1 MNIKVGDTVVLLTG
15 KYNEKFDDKGNVIT
29 HKVIAVSPKEDKVIV
44 EGVNKVKKH
53 VKARRQGENSSIVE
67 TDGAIYAC
75 KVALYCDKCGKLY
88 KEEIPNFCED
98 CGNPLADLKNKTKKR
113 CICDDLLEKGED
125 IPDYCPECG
134 KPLKIESGE

>member
-15 KYNEKFDDKGNVIT
+15 KYNEKFDEKGNVIT

-75 KVALYCDKCGKLY
+75 KVALYCDKCGKGVRAGY
-88 KEEIPNFCED
+88 KMDGDKKVRVCKK
-98 CGNPLADLKNKTKKR
+98 CGQEL
-113 CICDDLLEKGED
+113 
-125 IPDYCPECG
+125 
-134 KPLKIESGE
+134 

>member
-1 MNIKVGDTVVLLTG
+1 MNIKTGDTVILLTG
-15 KYNEKFDDKGNVIT
+15 KSEEKKDKNGAVKT

-75 KVALYCDKCGKLY
+75 KVALYCDKCGKGVRAGY
-88 KEEIPNFCED
+88 KMDGDKKVRVCKK
-98 CGNPLADLKNKTKKR
+98 CGQEL
-113 CICDDLLEKGED
+113 
-125 IPDYCPECG
+125 
-134 KPLKIESGE
+134 

>member
-1 MNIKVGDTVVLLTG
+1 MNIKVGDNVILLTG
-15 KYNEKFDDKGNVIT
+15 KYEEKFDENGKIKV

-75 KVALYCDKCGKLY
+75 KVAIVCPKCGKPARIGHKVLENG
-88 KEEIPNFCED
+88 KKVRVAMHKA
-98 CGNPLADLKNKTKKR
+98 CGYA
-113 CICDDLLEKGED
+113 EV
-125 IPDYCPECG
+125 
-134 KPLKIESGE
+134 